1 MVVVFGKLWTH
12 TDIRYSY
19 SVQWQSEQVDVRICR
34 TYLHMPTSTS
44 PVDTGVHTACTDAIN
59 VRVSKNCIRK
69 QVSLYALIDLH
80 ADV

>member
-44 PVDTGVHTACTDAIN
+44 PVDTGVHTACTDASN

-69 QVSLYALIDLH
+69 QVSLYALIGLH
-80 ADV
+80 ADL